1 MTQKTTGPP
10 GRPLLPPEAED
21 EILTALFTNMRISSG
36 EIAAILKKYHVS
48 CDTELLQDRYRKR
61 LGQRLMASIRDET
74 GKREVLAHGSEY
86 VVVEC
91 CNDRQALKAINRRIQ
106 GQINGLDVSTAKVQ
120 GRIRVLDKF
129 LGRFRKVG

>member
-36 EIAAILKKYHVS
+36 EIAAILKKHHVS
-48 CDTELLQDRYRKR
+48 CDTELLQDRYRKH
-61 LGQRLMASIRDET
+61 LGQRLMASIRDE
-74 GKREVLAHGSEY
+74 GGRREVLAHGSEY

-91 CNDRQALKAINRRIQ
+91 CGDRQKLKAIQRRLQ
-106 GQINGLDVSTAKVQ
+106 SQMNGLNVSAAKT
-120 GRIRVLDKF
+120 GRRIRVLDRLLAKF
-129 LGRFRKVG
+129 RGAA

>member
-10 GRPLLPPEAED
+10 GRPLLPSEAED

-36 EIAAILKKYHVS
+36 EIAAILKKHHVS
-48 CDTELLQDRYRKR
+48 CDTELLQDRYRKH

-91 CNDRQALKAINRRIQ
+91 CGDRQKLKAIQRRLQ
-106 GQINGLDVSTAKVQ
+106 SQMSGLSVSAAKT
-120 GRIRVLDKF
+120 GRRIRVLDRLLAKF
-129 LGRFRKVG
+129 RGAA